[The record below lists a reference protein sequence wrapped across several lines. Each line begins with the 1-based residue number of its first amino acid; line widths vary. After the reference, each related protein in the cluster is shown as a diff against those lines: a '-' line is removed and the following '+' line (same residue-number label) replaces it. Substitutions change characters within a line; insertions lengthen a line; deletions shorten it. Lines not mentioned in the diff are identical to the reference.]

1 MVKDT
6 AEAILR
12 GGVITVGTTANTIK
26 GYAGASMGI
35 GSGGVK
41 HVAGAVTRALPWMFT
56 GVVLTAKTGLDY
68 RSLKKGKIDKREFR
82 KRLRT
87 NTVTGVLGL
96 GAASIGATAGFTIGT
111 VIIPG
116 IGSAVGGVVGTLVG
130 AISVGFIG
138 KKYAEKGYSKIED

>member
-1 MVKDT
+1 VKDT

-12 GGVITVGTTANTIK
+12 GGVMTVGVSANALK
-26 GYAGASMGI
+26 GLHGASR
-35 GSGGVK
+35 GVGY
-41 HVAGAVTRALPWMFT
+41 VAGSITRAAPWLFT
-56 GVVLTAKTGLDY
+56 GIVLTAKSGLDY
-68 RSLKKGKIDKREFR
+68 RKFRKGKIDKREFR

-96 GAASIGATAGFTIGT
+96 SAATIGATAGFTIGT

-116 IGSAVGGVVGTLVG
+116 VGSAIGGVVGTLVG

-138 KKYAEKGYSKIED
+138 KKYADKGYAKVED